1 MSTIRIQVKIPLEWS
16 VELLKRAKDS
26 GSTVSEEVRR
36 ILAKGIGTVGA
47 EPRRA
52 DDVSLPENSV
62 NNAGGQLPKPSGAT
76 ASVNSAAMPTAP
88 KTLYL
93 TKEKVPA
100 AKEILTAEPFKHRH
114 CWEFP
119 VPHAHKTCCD
129 CNARRT

>member
-47 EPRRA
+47 EPRKA
-52 DDVSLPENSV
+52 V
-62 NNAGGQLPKPSGAT
+62 AGTANLD
-76 ASVNSAAMPTAP
+76 ASVPGIPDRTSAEMPTAP

-93 TKEKVPA
+93 TKEQVPV

-129 CNARRT
+129 CNARKS